1 MNIKNKINKLHNTF
15 KNNTLGEKKQRKKN
29 QKKKNADSRKYDK
42 VRSKLKLLY
51 RNKYSV
57 NDIFICEKV

>member
-15 KNNTLGEKKQRKKN
+15 KNNTLEKKNKG
-29 QKKKNADSRKYDK
+29 KKNADCRKYDK
-42 VRSKLKLLY
+42 VRPKLKLLY
-51 RNKYSV
+51 RNKYPV

>member
-15 KNNTLGEKKQRKKN
+15 KNNTLGEKNKGKKSN
-29 QKKKNADSRKYDK
+29 KKNADCRKYDK
-42 VRSKLKLLY
+42 VRPKLKLLY

-57 NDIFICEKV
+57 NDIFIYEKV